1 MTQLETLRALW
12 WRTQNAIV
20 SGKRGATEKRRQLT
34 IITAGILA
42 EQLKQERMRAA

>member
-1 MTQLETLRALW
+1 MGELEMLIASW

-42 EQLKQERMRAA
+42 EQLKQQRKAA